1 MTQKAQILD
10 HWIRNDFKE
19 MNTELEEL
27 YFQNRTSFEKLPL
40 GENIKHQLVKEGR
53 ELIINLL
60 LIYKKI

>member
-27 YFQNRTSFEKLPL
+27 YFQNRTSVEKLPL
-40 GENIKHQLVKEGR
+40 GENIKHQLVNEGR